1 MIYLLV
7 DVGSTYTKL
16 HLVDTSKNVILAGAS
31 SYTTVETDVREG
43 FNKAYKK
50 LREISDVKYD
60 KILGCSSASGGL
72 KVIAIGFSKSLTT
85 DAARL
90 ASLSSGARILDV
102 YSYELKDEQVEDIK
116 SAGAD
121 IIVLCGGTDHG
132 NRDNIIYNAKK
143 LAKGSVKTPVVVAGN
158 IDTHEEI
165 RDIFNKAD
173 VPCDFTENVMPT
185 TNTINYRPLRKTIGD
200 LFIKTIAHAKGID
213 LLSQDFEILLPT
225 PVAVQ
230 KAMSVYAKHLDKVIL
245 SVDIGGA
252 TTDIHSIGKAYYG
265 EENVISPPIDEPYEK
280 RTVEG
285 DMGMRYSATALYES
299 VGDEPFLK
307 FGIKD
312 AKEKTEFRFNH
323 TNYIPDNEEDLS
335 FDNALCYIATHT
347 SLMRHVGNIKKIK
360 TPTRTIYEQ
369 YGKDLRPAEMFIG
382 TGGSLINS
390 DDPKKILSAI
400 RDLDE
405 KYLINRDVKC
415 YLDKDYILSSAGLIS
430 TVDEEASYKLLKK
443 YLKEL

>member
-16 HLVDTSKNVILAGAS
+16 HLVDTNKNVILAGAS

-90 ASLSSGARILDV
+90 ASLSSGARILNV
-102 YSYELKDEQVEDIK
+102 YSYELKDEQVEEIK
-116 SAGAD
+116 STGAD

-185 TNTINYRPLRKTIGD
+185 TNTINYRSLRQTIGD

-213 LLSQDFEILLPT
+213 LLSKDFEILLPT

-230 KAMSVYAKHLDKVIL
+230 KAMSVYAKYLDKVIL

-252 TTDIHSIGKAYYG
+252 TTDIHSIGKTYYG

-323 TNYIPDNEEDLS
+323 TNYIPDNDEDLF
-335 FDNALCYIATHT
+335 FDNVLCYIATHT
-347 SLMRHVGNIKKIK
+347 SLMRHVGHIKKIK

-415 YLDKDYILSSAGLIS
+415 YLDKEYILSSAGLIS

>member
-102 YSYELKDEQVEDIK
+102 YSYELKDEQVEEIK

-323 TNYIPDNEEDLS
+323 TNYIPDNEEDLF

-347 SLMRHVGNIKKIK
+347 SLMRHVGHIKKIK

>member
-102 YSYELKDEQVEDIK
+102 YSYELKDEQVEEIK

-252 TTDIHSIGKAYYG
+252 TTDIHSIGKTYYG

-323 TNYIPDNEEDLS
+323 TNYIPDNEEDLF

-347 SLMRHVGNIKKIK
+347 TLMRHVGHIKKIK

>member
-16 HLVDTSKNVILAGAS
+16 HLVDTNKNVFLAGAS

-90 ASLSSGARILDV
+90 ASLSSGARILNV
-102 YSYELKDEQVEDIK
+102 YSYELKDEQVEEIK

-185 TNTINYRPLRKTIGD
+185 TNTINYRPLRQTIGD

-213 LLSQDFEILLPT
+213 LLSKDFEILLPT

-230 KAMSVYAKHLDKVIL
+230 KAMSVYAKYLDKVIL

-252 TTDIHSIGKAYYG
+252 TTDIHSIGKTYYG

-323 TNYIPDNEEDLS
+323 TNYIPDNDEDLF
-335 FDNALCYIATHT
+335 FDNILCYIATHT
-347 SLMRHVGNIKKIK
+347 SLMRHVGHIKKIK

-405 KYLINRDVKC
+405 KYLINKDVKC
-415 YLDKDYILSSAGLIS
+415 YLDKEYILSSAGLIS

>member
-102 YSYELKDEQVEDIK
+102 YSYELKDEQVEEIK

-252 TTDIHSIGKAYYG
+252 TTDIHSIGKTYYG

-323 TNYIPDNEEDLS
+323 TNYIPDNEEDLF

-347 SLMRHVGNIKKIK
+347 SLMRHVGHIKKIK

-390 DDPKKILSAI
+390 NDPKKIISAI

>member
-16 HLVDTSKNVILAGAS
+16 HLVDTNKNVILAGAS

-90 ASLSSGARILDV
+90 ASLSSGARILNV
-102 YSYELKDEQVEDIK
+102 YSYELKDEQVEEIK

-143 LAKGSVKTPVVVAGN
+143 LAKESVKTPVVVAGN

-185 TNTINYRPLRKTIGD
+185 TNTINYRPLRQTIGD

-213 LLSQDFEILLPT
+213 LLSKDFEILLPT

-230 KAMSVYAKHLDKVIL
+230 KAMSVYAKYLDKVIL

-252 TTDIHSIGKAYYG
+252 TTDIHSIGKTYYG

-323 TNYIPDNEEDLS
+323 TNYIPDNDEDLF
-335 FDNALCYIATHT
+335 FDNVLCYIATHT
-347 SLMRHVGNIKKIK
+347 SLMRHVGHIKKIK

-415 YLDKDYILSSAGLIS
+415 YLDKEYILSSAGLIS

>member
-102 YSYELKDEQVEDIK
+102 YSYELKDEQVEEIK

-252 TTDIHSIGKAYYG
+252 TTDIHSIGKTYYG

-323 TNYIPDNEEDLS
+323 TNYIPDNEEDLF
-335 FDNALCYIATHT
+335 FDNALCYIATHN
-347 SLMRHVGNIKKIK
+347 SLMRHVGHIKKIK

-390 DDPKKILSAI
+390 NDPKKILSAI

>member
-102 YSYELKDEQVEDIK
+102 YSYELKDEQVEEIK

-185 TNTINYRPLRKTIGD
+185 TNTINYRPLRNAIGD

-252 TTDIHSIGKAYYG
+252 TTDIHSIGKTYYG

-323 TNYIPDNEEDLS
+323 TNYIPDNEEDLF

-347 SLMRHVGNIKKIK
+347 SLMRHVGHIKKIK

>member
-102 YSYELKDEQVEDIK
+102 YSYELKDEQVEEIK

-252 TTDIHSIGKAYYG
+252 TTDIHSIGKTYYG

-323 TNYIPDNEEDLS
+323 TNYIPDNEEDLF
-335 FDNALCYIATHT
+335 FDNTLCYIATHT
-347 SLMRHVGNIKKIK
+347 SLMRHVGHIKKIK

-400 RDLDE
+400 RDLDD

>member
-102 YSYELKDEQVEDIK
+102 YSYELKDEQVEEIK

-143 LAKGSVKTPVVVAGN
+143 LAKGSAKTPVVVAGN

-230 KAMSVYAKHLDKVIL
+230 KAMSVYAKYLDKVIL

-252 TTDIHSIGKAYYG
+252 TTDIHSIGKTYYG

-323 TNYIPDNEEDLS
+323 TNYIPDNEEDLF

>member
-102 YSYELKDEQVEDIK
+102 YSYELKDEQVEEIK

-230 KAMSVYAKHLDKVIL
+230 KAMSVYAKYLDKVIL

-252 TTDIHSIGKAYYG
+252 TTDIHSIGKTYYG

-323 TNYIPDNEEDLS
+323 TNYIPDNEEDLF

-347 SLMRHVGNIKKIK
+347 SLMRHVGHIKKIK

-390 DDPKKILSAI
+390 NDPKKILSAI

>member
-102 YSYELKDEQVEDIK
+102 YSYELKDEQVEEIK

-252 TTDIHSIGKAYYG
+252 TTDIHSIGKTYYG

-323 TNYIPDNEEDLS
+323 TNYIPDNEEDLF

-347 SLMRHVGNIKKIK
+347 SLMRHVGHIKKIK

-369 YGKDLRPAEMFIG
+369 CGKDLRPAEMFIG

>member
-16 HLVDTSKNVILAGAS
+16 HLVDTNKNVILAGAS

-50 LREISDVKYD
+50 LREISDIKYD

-90 ASLSSGARILDV
+90 ASLSSGARILNV
-102 YSYELKDEQVEDIK
+102 YSYELKDEQVEEIK

-185 TNTINYRPLRKTIGD
+185 TNTINYRPLRQTIGD

-213 LLSQDFEILLPT
+213 LLSKDFEILLPT

-230 KAMSVYAKHLDKVIL
+230 KAMSVYAKYLDKVIL

-252 TTDIHSIGKAYYG
+252 TTDIHSIGKTYYG

-323 TNYIPDNEEDLS
+323 TNYIPDNDEDLF
-335 FDNALCYIATHT
+335 FDNVLCYIATHT
-347 SLMRHVGNIKKIK
+347 SLMRHVGHIKKIK

-369 YGKDLRPAEMFIG
+369 YGKDLRLAEMFIG

-415 YLDKDYILSSAGLIS
+415 YLDKEYILSSAGLIS

-443 YLKEL
+443 YLEEL

>member
-16 HLVDTSKNVILAGAS
+16 HLVDTDENVILASAS

-72 KVIAIGFSKSLTT
+72 KVIAIGFSKNLTT

-90 ASLSSGARILDV
+90 ASLSSGARILNV
-102 YSYELKDEQVEDIK
+102 YSFELKDEEVEEINN
-116 SAGAD
+116 SGAD

-132 NRDNIIYNAKK
+132 NKENIIYNAKK
-143 LAKGSVKTPVVVAGN
+143 LAKGLVKIPVVVAGN

-165 RDIFNKAD
+165 RDIFLKAD

-185 TNTINYRPLRKTIGD
+185 TNTINYRPLRETIGN

-230 KAMSVYAKHLDKVIL
+230 KAMSVYAKYLDKVIL

-252 TTDIHSIGKAYYG
+252 TTDIHSIGKTYYG

-299 VGDEPFLK
+299 VGEEAFLD

-312 AKEKTEFRFNH
+312 AKEKTDFRFNH
-323 TNYIPDNEEDLS
+323 TNYIPDNEEDLY
-335 FDNALCYIATHT
+335 FDNVLCYIATHT
-347 SLMRHVGNIKKIK
+347 SLMRHIGHIKKIK
-360 TPTRTIYEQ
+360 TATRTIYEQ

-390 DDPKKILSAI
+390 NEPKKILSAI
-400 RDLDE
+400 KDLED

-415 YLDKDYILSSAGLIS
+415 YLDSDYILSSAGLIS
-430 TVDEEASYKLLKK
+430 TVDEEASYKLLNK

>member
-102 YSYELKDEQVEDIK
+102 YSYELKDEEVEEIK

-252 TTDIHSIGKAYYG
+252 TTDIHSIGKTYYG

-323 TNYIPDNEEDLS
+323 TNYIPDNEEDLF

>member
-16 HLVDTSKNVILAGAS
+16 HLVDTDKNEILASSS

-43 FNKAYKK
+43 FKDAYKK
-50 LREISDVKYD
+50 LIEISDVKYD

-72 KVIAIGFSKSLTT
+72 KVVAIGFSKNLTT

-90 ASLSSGARILDV
+90 ASLSSGARILKV
-102 YSYELKDEQVEDIK
+102 YSYELTDTDVNEIK
-116 SAGAD
+116 SSGAD

-165 RDIFNKAD
+165 RDIFEKSS

-185 TNTINYRPLRKTIGD
+185 TNTINYRPLRETIGK

-230 KAMSVYAKHLDKVIL
+230 KAMSVYAKYLDKLIL
-245 SVDIGGA
+245 AVDIGGA
-252 TTDIHSIGKAYYG
+252 TTDIHSIGKSYYG
-265 EENVISPPIDEPYEK
+265 EENIISPPIDEPYEK

-299 VGDEPFLK
+299 VGDEPFLE

-323 TNYIPDNEEDLS
+323 TNYIPDNEEDLY
-335 FDNALCYIATHT
+335 FDNVLCYIATHT
-347 SLMRHVGNIKKIK
+347 SLMRHIGHIKKIK

-390 DDPKKILSAI
+390 NEPKKILSAI
-400 RDLDE
+400 KDLDD
-405 KYLINRDVKC
+405 KYLINREVKT
-415 YLDKDYILSSAGLIS
+415 YLDTEYILSSAGLIS
-430 TVDEEASYKLLKK
+430 TVDEEASYKLLNK
-443 YLKEL
+443 YLKEI

>member
-16 HLVDTSKNVILAGAS
+16 NLVDTEKNEILGSAS

-43 FNKAYKK
+43 FNKAYEKLSKK
-50 LREISDVKYD
+50 TDVKYD

-72 KVIAIGFSKSLTT
+72 KVVAIGFSKNLTT
-85 DAARL
+85 NAARL
-90 ASLSSGARILDV
+90 ASLSSGARILKV
-102 YSYELKDEQVEDIK
+102 YSYELSLEDVEEIK
-116 SAGAD
+116 NSGAD

-132 NRDNIIYNAKK
+132 NRENLIFNAKK
-143 LAKGSVKTPVVVAGN
+143 LAQESIKIPIVVAGN
-158 IDTHEEI
+158 IDTQKYIKEI
-165 RDIFNKAD
+165 FYKKG
-173 VPCDFTENVMPT
+173 VPCEFTENVMPT
-185 TNTINYRPLRKTIGD
+185 TNTINYKPLRNAIGNI
-200 LFIKTIAHAKGID
+200 FIKTIAHAKGID
-213 LLSQDFEILLPT
+213 LLSENFEVLLPT
-225 PVAVQ
+225 PIAVQ
-230 KAMSVYAKHLDKVIL
+230 KAMSVYAKYLGKVIL

-252 TTDIHSIGKAYYG
+252 TTDIHSIGKTYYG
-265 EENVISPPIDEPYEK
+265 EENVISPPIDEPFEK

-307 FGIKD
+307 FGIND
-312 AKEKTEFRFNH
+312 AKEKVEYRFFH
-323 TNYIPDNEEDLS
+323 TDYVPDNDEDLF
-335 FDNALCYIATHT
+335 FDNALCYIATKT
-347 SLMRHVGNIKKIK
+347 SLERHIGHIKKIE
-360 TPTRTIYEQ
+360 TPTRTIYKQ

-400 RDLDE
+400 GDLDD
-405 KYLINRDVKC
+405 KYLINEDIKY
-415 YLDKDYILSSAGLIS
+415 YLDEKYILSSAGLIS
-430 TVDEEASYKLLKK
+430 TVDEKASYELLNK

>member
-16 HLVDTSKNVILAGAS
+16 HLVDTNKNVILAGAS

-90 ASLSSGARILDV
+90 ASLSSGARILNV
-102 YSYELKDEQVEDIK
+102 YSYELKDEQVEEIK

-185 TNTINYRPLRKTIGD
+185 TNTINYRPLRQTIGD

-213 LLSQDFEILLPT
+213 LLSKDFEILLPT

-230 KAMSVYAKHLDKVIL
+230 KAMSVYAKYLDKVIL

-252 TTDIHSIGKAYYG
+252 TTDIHSIGKTYYG

-323 TNYIPDNEEDLS
+323 TNYIPDNDEDLF
-335 FDNALCYIATHT
+335 FDNILCYIATYT
-347 SLMRHVGNIKKIK
+347 SLMRHVGHIKKIK

-405 KYLINRDVKC
+405 KYLINKDVKC
-415 YLDKDYILSSAGLIS
+415 YLDKEYILSSAGLIS

>member
-16 HLVDTSKNVILAGAS
+16 HLVDTNENVILAGAS

-102 YSYELKDEQVEDIK
+102 YSYELKDEEVEEIK

-230 KAMSVYAKHLDKVIL
+230 KAMSVYAKYLDKVIL

-252 TTDIHSIGKAYYG
+252 TTDIHSIGKTYYG

-323 TNYIPDNEEDLS
+323 TNYIPDNEEDLF

-347 SLMRHVGNIKKIK
+347 SLMRHVGHIKKIK

>member
-1 MIYLLV
+1 MFFGIRR
-7 DVGSTYTKL
+7 TKG
-16 HLVDTSKNVILAGAS
+16 H
-31 SYTTVETDVREG
+31 SYR
-43 FNKAYKK
+43 F
-50 LREISDVKYD
+50 
-60 KILGCSSASGGL
+60 
-72 KVIAIGFSKSLTT
+72 FKSLTT

-90 ASLSSGARILDV
+90 ASLSSGARILNV
-102 YSYELKDEQVEDIK
+102 YSYELKDEQVEEIK

-185 TNTINYRPLRKTIGD
+185 TNTINYRPLRQTIGD

-213 LLSQDFEILLPT
+213 LLSKDFEILLPT

-230 KAMSVYAKHLDKVIL
+230 KAMSVYAKYLDKVIL

-252 TTDIHSIGKAYYG
+252 TTDIHSIGKTYYG

-323 TNYIPDNEEDLS
+323 TNYIPDNDEDLF
-335 FDNALCYIATHT
+335 FDNVLCYIATHT
-347 SLMRHVGNIKKIK
+347 SLMRHVGHIKKIK

-415 YLDKDYILSSAGLIS
+415 YLDKEYILSSAGLIS

>member
-16 HLVDTSKNVILAGAS
+16 HLVDTNENVILAGAS

-102 YSYELKDEQVEDIK
+102 YSYELKDEEVEEIK

-252 TTDIHSIGKAYYG
+252 TTDIHSIGKTYYG

-312 AKEKTEFRFNH
+312 AKKKTEFRFNH
-323 TNYIPDNEEDLS
+323 TNYIPDNEEDLF
-335 FDNALCYIATHT
+335 FDNALCYIATRT
-347 SLMRHVGNIKKIK
+347 SLMRHVGHIKKIK

-390 DDPKKILSAI
+390 NDPKKILSAI

>member
-102 YSYELKDEQVEDIK
+102 YSYELKDEQVEEIK

-200 LFIKTIAHAKGID
+200 FFIKTIAHAKGID

-252 TTDIHSIGKAYYG
+252 TTDIHSIGKTYYG

-323 TNYIPDNEEDLS
+323 TNYIPDNEEDLF

-347 SLMRHVGNIKKIK
+347 SLMRHVGHIKKIK

>member
-16 HLVDTSKNVILAGAS
+16 HLVDTNKNVILAGAS

-90 ASLSSGARILDV
+90 ASLSSGARILNV
-102 YSYELKDEQVEDIK
+102 YSYELKDEQVEEIK

-185 TNTINYRPLRKTIGD
+185 TNTINYRPLRQTIGD

-213 LLSQDFEILLPT
+213 LLSKDFEILLPT

-230 KAMSVYAKHLDKVIL
+230 KAMSVYVKYLDKVIL

-252 TTDIHSIGKAYYG
+252 TTDIHSIGKTYYG

-323 TNYIPDNEEDLS
+323 TNYIPDNDEDLF
-335 FDNALCYIATHT
+335 FDNVLCYIATHT
-347 SLMRHVGNIKKIK
+347 SLMRHVGHIKKIK

-415 YLDKDYILSSAGLIS
+415 YLDKEYILSSAGLIS

>member
-16 HLVDTSKNVILAGAS
+16 HLVDTNENVILAGAS

-102 YSYELKDEQVEDIK
+102 YSYELKDEEVEEIK

-252 TTDIHSIGKAYYG
+252 TTDIHSIGKTYYG

-323 TNYIPDNEEDLS
+323 TNYIPDNEEDLF

-347 SLMRHVGNIKKIK
+347 SLMRHVGHIKKIK

-382 TGGSLINS
+382 TGGLLINS
-390 DDPKKILSAI
+390 NDPKKILSAI

>member
-16 HLVDTSKNVILAGAS
+16 HLVDTNKNVILAGAS

-90 ASLSSGARILDV
+90 ASLSSGARILNV
-102 YSYELKDEQVEDIK
+102 YSYELKDEDVEEIK

-230 KAMSVYAKHLDKVIL
+230 KAMSVYAKYLDKVIL

-252 TTDIHSIGKAYYG
+252 TTDIHSIGKTYYG

-323 TNYIPDNEEDLS
+323 TNYIPDNDEDLF
-335 FDNALCYIATHT
+335 FDNVLCYIATHT
-347 SLMRHVGNIKKIK
+347 SLMRHVGHIKKIK

-415 YLDKDYILSSAGLIS
+415 YLDKEYILSSAGLIS

>member
-16 HLVDTSKNVILAGAS
+16 HLVDTNKNVILAGAS

-43 FNKAYKK
+43 FNEAYKK

-90 ASLSSGARILDV
+90 ASLSSGARILNV
-102 YSYELKDEQVEDIK
+102 YSYELKDEQVEEIK

-185 TNTINYRPLRKTIGD
+185 TNTINYRPLRQTIGD
-200 LFIKTIAHAKGID
+200 FFIKTIAHAKGID
-213 LLSQDFEILLPT
+213 LLSKDFEILLPT

-230 KAMSVYAKHLDKVIL
+230 KAMSVYAKYLDKVIL

-252 TTDIHSIGKAYYG
+252 TTDIHSIGKTYYG

-323 TNYIPDNEEDLS
+323 TNYIPDNDEDLF
-335 FDNALCYIATHT
+335 FDNVLCYIATHT
-347 SLMRHVGNIKKIK
+347 SLMRHVGHIKKIK

-415 YLDKDYILSSAGLIS
+415 YLDKEYILSSAGLIS

>member
-43 FNKAYKK
+43 FNKAYNK

-102 YSYELKDEQVEDIK
+102 YSYELKDEEVEEIK

-252 TTDIHSIGKAYYG
+252 TTDIHSIGKTYYG

-323 TNYIPDNEEDLS
+323 TNYIPDNEEDLF

-347 SLMRHVGNIKKIK
+347 SLMRHVGHIKKIK

>member
-16 HLVDTSKNVILAGAS
+16 HLVDTNKNVILAGAS

-90 ASLSSGARILDV
+90 ASLSSGARILNV
-102 YSYELKDEQVEDIK
+102 YSYELKDEQVEEIK

-143 LAKGSVKTPVVVAGN
+143 LAKGFVKTPVVVAGN

-185 TNTINYRPLRKTIGD
+185 TNTINYRPLRQTIGD

-213 LLSQDFEILLPT
+213 LLSKDFEILLPT

-230 KAMSVYAKHLDKVIL
+230 KAMSVYAKYLDKVIL

-252 TTDIHSIGKAYYG
+252 TTDIHSIGKTYYG

-323 TNYIPDNEEDLS
+323 TNYIPDNDEDLF
-335 FDNALCYIATHT
+335 FDNILCYIATHT
-347 SLMRHVGNIKKIK
+347 SLMRHVGHIKKIK

-405 KYLINRDVKC
+405 KYLINKDVKC
-415 YLDKDYILSSAGLIS
+415 YLDKEYILSSAGLIS

>member
-16 HLVDTSKNVILAGAS
+16 HLVDTNKNVILAGAS

-90 ASLSSGARILDV
+90 ASLSSGARILNV
-102 YSYELKDEQVEDIK
+102 YSYELKDEQVEEIK

-185 TNTINYRPLRKTIGD
+185 TNTINYRPLRQTIGD

-213 LLSQDFEILLPT
+213 LLSKDFEILLPT

-230 KAMSVYAKHLDKVIL
+230 KAMSVYAKYLDKVIL

-252 TTDIHSIGKAYYG
+252 TTDIHSIGKTYYG

-323 TNYIPDNEEDLS
+323 TNYIPDNDEDLF
-335 FDNALCYIATHT
+335 FDNVLCYIATHT
-347 SLMRHVGNIKKIK
+347 SLMRHVGRIKKIK

-415 YLDKDYILSSAGLIS
+415 YLDKEYILSSAGLIS

>member
-102 YSYELKDEQVEDIK
+102 YSYELKDEQVEEIK

-132 NRDNIIYNAKK
+132 DRDNIIYNAKK

-158 IDTHEEI
+158 IDTHGEI

-252 TTDIHSIGKAYYG
+252 TTDIHSIGKTYYG

-323 TNYIPDNEEDLS
+323 TNYIPDNEEDLF

-347 SLMRHVGNIKKIK
+347 SLMRHVGHIKKIK

-390 DDPKKILSAI
+390 DDPEKILSAI

>member
-16 HLVDTSKNVILAGAS
+16 NLVDTEKNEILGSAS

-43 FNKAYKK
+43 FNKAYDKLSKK
-50 LREISDVKYD
+50 TDVKYD

-72 KVIAIGFSKSLTT
+72 KVVAIGFSKNLTT
-85 DAARL
+85 NAARL
-90 ASLSSGARILDV
+90 ASLSSGARILKV
-102 YSYELKDEQVEDIK
+102 YSYELSLEDVEEIK
-116 SAGAD
+116 NSGAD

-132 NRDNIIYNAKK
+132 NRENIIFNAKK
-143 LAKGSVKTPVVVAGN
+143 LAQESIKIPIVVAGN
-158 IDTHEEI
+158 IDTQKYIKEI
-165 RDIFNKAD
+165 FYKKG
-173 VPCDFTENVMPT
+173 VPCEFTENVMPT
-185 TNTINYRPLRKTIGD
+185 TNTINYKPLRNAIGNI
-200 LFIKTIAHAKGID
+200 FIKTIAHAKGID
-213 LLSQDFEILLPT
+213 LLSENFEVLLPT
-225 PVAVQ
+225 PIAVQ
-230 KAMSVYAKHLDKVIL
+230 KAMSVYAKYLGKVIL

-252 TTDIHSIGKAYYG
+252 TTDIHSIGKTYYG
-265 EENVISPPIDEPYEK
+265 EENVISPPIDEPFEK

-307 FGIKD
+307 FGIND
-312 AKEKTEFRFNH
+312 AKEKVEYRFFH
-323 TNYIPDNEEDLS
+323 TDYVPDNDEDLF
-335 FDNALCYIATHT
+335 FDNALCYIATKT
-347 SLMRHVGNIKKIK
+347 SLERHIGHIKKIE
-360 TPTRTIYEQ
+360 TPTRTIYKQ

-400 RDLDE
+400 GDLDD
-405 KYLINRDVKC
+405 KYLINEDIKY
-415 YLDKDYILSSAGLIS
+415 YLDEKYILSSAGLIS
-430 TVDEEASYKLLKK
+430 TVDEKASYELLNK

>member
-102 YSYELKDEQVEDIK
+102 YSYELKDEQVEKIK

-185 TNTINYRPLRKTIGD
+185 TNTINYRPLRMTIGD

-252 TTDIHSIGKAYYG
+252 TTDIHSIGKTYYG

-323 TNYIPDNEEDLS
+323 TNYIPDNEEDLF

-347 SLMRHVGNIKKIK
+347 SLMRHVGHIKKIK

>member
-102 YSYELKDEQVEDIK
+102 YSYELKDEQVEKIK

-252 TTDIHSIGKAYYG
+252 TTDIHSIGKTYYG

-323 TNYIPDNEEDLS
+323 TNYIPDNEEDLF

-347 SLMRHVGNIKKIK
+347 TLMRHVGHIKKIK

>member
-102 YSYELKDEQVEDIK
+102 YSYELKDEQVEKIK

-252 TTDIHSIGKAYYG
+252 TTDIHSIGKTYYG

-323 TNYIPDNEEDLS
+323 TNYIPDNEEDLF

-347 SLMRHVGNIKKIK
+347 SLMRHVGHIKKNK

>member
-16 HLVDTSKNVILAGAS
+16 HLVDTNKNVILAGAS

-90 ASLSSGARILDV
+90 ASLSSGARILNV
-102 YSYELKDEQVEDIK
+102 YSYELKDEQVEEIK

-185 TNTINYRPLRKTIGD
+185 TNTINYRPLRQTIGD

-213 LLSQDFEILLPT
+213 LLSKDFEILLPT

-230 KAMSVYAKHLDKVIL
+230 KAMSVYAKYLEKVIL

-252 TTDIHSIGKAYYG
+252 TTDIHSIGKTYYG

-323 TNYIPDNEEDLS
+323 TNYIPDNDEDLF
-335 FDNALCYIATHT
+335 FDNVLCYIATHT
-347 SLMRHVGNIKKIK
+347 SLMRHVGHIKKIK

-415 YLDKDYILSSAGLIS
+415 YLDKEYILSSAGLIS

-443 YLKEL
+443 YLEEL

>member
-31 SYTTVETDVREG
+31 SYTTVKTDVREG

-90 ASLSSGARILDV
+90 ASLSSGARILNV
-102 YSYELKDEQVEDIK
+102 YSYELKDEEVEEIK

-132 NRDNIIYNAKK
+132 NKDNIIYNAKK
-143 LAKGSVKTPVVVAGN
+143 LARGSLKTPVVVAGN

-165 RDIFNKAD
+165 RDIFTKAH

-185 TNTINYRPLRKTIGD
+185 TNTINYRPLRQTIGD

-230 KAMSVYAKHLDKVIL
+230 KAMSVYAKYLDKVIL

-252 TTDIHSIGKAYYG
+252 TTDIHSIGKTYYG

-299 VGDEPFLK
+299 VGEEPFLK

-323 TNYIPDNEEDLS
+323 TSYIPDNEEDLF
-335 FDNALCYIATHT
+335 FDNVLCYIATHT
-347 SLMRHVGNIKKIK
+347 SLMRHVGHIKKIK

-390 DDPKKILSAI
+390 NEPKKILSAI
-400 RDLDE
+400 KDLDE

-415 YLDKDYILSSAGLIS
+415 YLDKEYILSSAGLIS